1 MNGEITPSLN
11 ELTFACMNTIRA
23 RSNSNDPIS
32 TRLIEFHI
40 KNARAFLI
48 RQDSNKSYVPDTNI
62 VQRLVTDVIK
72 VDSADSCVANSGCY
86 IFRTKVKI
94 PSLVE
99 TSHSQLLTRVGPI
112 DLKSKP
118 FSLIPIAR
126 VPFITFNRFNT
137 NQIFAYLDNGY
148 VFFISKNLILLK
160 KVAISGVFEDPELL
174 ANFACGTDKC
184 YSKDSAFPIKHSM
197 VNAIKDIVIK
207 NYLNETAV
215 AYQDLSNDGKPN
227 FEPNRVNG

>member
-72 VDSADSCVANSGCY
+72 VDSADSCVINSGCY
-86 IFRTKVKI
+86 TFRTKVKI
-94 PSLVE
+94 PSIIE
-99 TSHSQLLTRVGPI
+99 TSHSQLLTRIGPV

-126 VPFITFNRFNT
+126 VPFITFNRFNS

-148 VFFISKNLILLK
+148 IFFISKSLILLK
-160 KVAISGVFEDPELL
+160 KVTVSAVFEDPELL
-174 ANFACGTDKC
+174 ANFACGSDKC

-207 NYLNETAV
+207 NYLALPSQ
-215 AYQDLSNDGKPN
+215 AAQDLSNDAKPN
-227 FEPNRVNG
+227 FEPTQING

>member
-1 MNGEITPSLN
+1 MIGEITPSLN

-48 RQDSNKSYVPDTNI
+48 RQESNKSYVPDTNI
-62 VQRLVTDVIK
+62 IQKLVADVIK
-72 VDSADSCVANSGCY
+72 VDSADSCVVNSGCF

-94 PSLVE
+94 PSIIE
-99 TSHSQLLTRVGPI
+99 TSHSQLLTRIGPVDI
-112 DLKSKP
+112 KTKP

-126 VPFITFNRFNT
+126 VPFISFNRFNT

-148 VFFISKNLILLK
+148 IFFISKSLILLK
-160 KVAISGVFEDPELL
+160 KVTVSAVFEDPELL
-174 ANFACGTDKC
+174 ASFACGDDKC
-184 YSKDSAFPIKHSM
+184 YSKDNAFPIKHSM
-197 VNAIKDIVIK
+197 VNAIKDIVTK
-207 NYLNETAV
+207 SYLNQASEAFM
-215 AYQDLSNDGKPN
+215 DLSNDAKPN
-227 FEPNRVNG
+227 FEPTKING